1 MRIVVLGGAG
11 HIGSGVVRE
20 LNKRAHDIEV
30 IVADKNLGGA
40 EKLATELGGKTSAKS
55 VCANDLESLLG

>member
-20 LNKRAHDIEV
+20 LNKRAPDAEV
-30 IVADKNLGGA
+30 IVADKNFEGA
-40 EKLATELGGKTSAKS
+40 KKLATELGGKTSPKS
-55 VCANDLESLLG
+55 SGCG